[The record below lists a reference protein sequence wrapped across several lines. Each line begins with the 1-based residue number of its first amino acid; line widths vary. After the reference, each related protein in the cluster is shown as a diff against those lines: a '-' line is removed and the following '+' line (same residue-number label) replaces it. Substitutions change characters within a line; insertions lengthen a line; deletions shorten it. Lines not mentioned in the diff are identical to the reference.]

1 MGVYYLSYE
10 AVLCVDARS
19 AAGAPGMTRTGEPRG
34 IEPLGSPQARAN
46 AEIRSHLSLDSVHS
60 TVEVPHH
67 RAGFWEHWRAF
78 V

>member
-34 IEPLGSPQARAN
+34 NRNRDQIEEGERDLG
-46 AEIRSHLSLDSVHS
+46 
-60 TVEVPHH
+60 
-67 RAGFWEHWRAF
+67 AGQVVDREDGKPDHDGRPEPY
-78 V
+78 